1 MQSKPLLLKR
11 TSLKLRRIGSPLS
24 PLCSTPVS
32 LFCDASGSS
41 PFCPLEPS
49 VAAPGPVSLGGEVGW
64 CSRCK
69 PLELFRLR
77 SL

>member
-32 LFCDASGSS
+32 LFCDASGGS
-41 PFCPLEPS
+41 PFCSLAPS
-49 VAAPGPVSLGGEVGW
+49 VAAPGPVSLGGEVG
-64 CSRCK
+64 C
-69 PLELFRLR
+69 
-77 SL
+77 